1 MINLLPPKRLLS
13 MRIARTNTIL
23 RRYLELTLL
32 SVVVIA
38 GAVVAAYFIL
48 NNQQHDIQKT
58 LAINQAKVKKLEP
71 IQKEAEQLSATI
83 TTIARLMSK
92 NVKFSEMLTQIG
104 SVMPPGSSLTGLQFS
119 LEDTTSPLIVS
130 AQVASEERAAV
141 LRNNLA
147 NSLLFKDAKIVTITE
162 IKEEKPTENDPAA
175 PAVAENPYKYT
186 VTINAYFKDNLG
198 ATKQ

>member
-1 MINLLPPKRLLS
+1 